1 MGTGF
6 LPLWRE
12 PWVKGALYGGYLG
25 SSSHVPGGRGVYLSL
40 SAHLIGVG
48 PILVLG
54 TVTGVAEGLAAAFLL
69 THIRLLSRVRP
80 KVRLQ
85 VFEA

>member
-1 MGTGF
+1 M
-6 LPLWRE
+6 
-12 PWVKGALYGGYLG
+12 
-25 SSSHVPGGRGVYLSL
+25 

-54 TVTGVAEGLAAAFLL
+54 AVTGIAEGLAATFLL
-69 THIRLLSRVRP
+69 THVRLLTRVRP

-85 VFEA
+85 VLKARIGLPTAFKLRDVKGPSMFSDRIWRFKDLHQRI

>member
-1 MGTGF
+1 M
-6 LPLWRE
+6 
-12 PWVKGALYGGYLG
+12 
-25 SSSHVPGGRGVYLSL
+25 SS
-40 SAHLIGVG
+40 HLIGVG

-69 THIRLLSRVRP
+69 THIRLLTGVRP
-80 KVRLQ
+80 KVCLQ

>member
-1 MGTGF
+1 MG
-6 LPLWRE
+6 
-12 PWVKGALYGGYLG
+12 LG
-25 SSSHVPGGRGVYLSL
+25 L

-54 TVTGVAEGLAAAFLL
+54 AVAGIAEGLAAAFLL
-69 THIRLLSRVRP
+69 AHVRFLTRVRP

-85 VFEA
+85 VLKA

>member
-1 MGTGF
+1 MG
-6 LPLWRE
+6 
-12 PWVKGALYGGYLG
+12 
-25 SSSHVPGGRGVYLSL
+25 LSL

-54 TVTGVAEGLAAAFLL
+54 AVTGIAEGLAATFLL
-69 THIRLLSRVRP
+69 THVRLLTRVRP

-85 VFEA
+85 VLKA

>member
-1 MGTGF
+1 MSFGHVGIRTVHSLDMFAERAGICVA
-6 LPLWRE
+6 L
-12 PWVKGALYGGYLG
+12 GAAGEF
-25 SSSHVPGGRGVYLSL
+25 
-40 SAHLIGVG
+40 AHIWLLIGVG

-69 THIRLLSRVRP
+69 THIRLLTGVRP
-80 KVRLQ
+80 KVCLQ